1 MLDLFIFNHRVTSLR
16 VVKVELCACCFV
28 VGEWLWSFISYGAAV
43 DPRRSIPI
51 VVIFIPFI
59 CNHHDGWM
67 RVKVGLKAFLVF
79 MVPSSSCRVLT
90 QRWKESLKSLKS
102 VEIVE
107 KVLKSWNPGKSLKI
121 AESRGKKVND
131 PTETDRVKWAP
142 ENAIARVQTRIL
154 RFSKFQRYMRWI
166 VKKVWNYVNRD
177 IQQ

>member
-107 KVLKSWNPGKSLKI
+107 KCWNRWKSVEIVESWKIVEIVENRWKSWKKSQRSNGNWQSQVSAGKCHCPRANK
-121 AESRGKKVND
+121 N
-131 PTETDRVKWAP
+131 T
-142 ENAIARVQTRIL
+142 
-154 RFSKFQRYMRWI
+154 
-166 VKKVWNYVNRD
+166 
-177 IQQ
+177 